1 MFEAELRRGLVL
13 YQGNFFGFFSRPI
26 FAALFLVTVL
36 SLMWPWLSAYIKR
49 GKERRPDALCLL
61 GYSGAV
67 QLKGSD
73 NASLLLERGG
83 EGLLV
88 DVGGGACGKLRELGF
103 DPRTWLLF

>member
-1 MFEAELRRGLVL
+1 MR
-13 YQGNFFGFFSRPI
+13 
-26 FAALFLVTVL
+26 FAF
-36 SLMWPWLSAYIKR
+36 
-49 GKERRPDALCLL
+49 L

-88 DVGGGACGKLRELGF
+88 DVGGGAAASCGSW
-103 DPRTWLLF
+103 DSTPRTWLLF